1 MDERTLGLLDSLGRA
16 LLWGAVAVVGL
27 AVISAI
33 AIAGSQSAIPGLDE
47 IQREN
52 RGVFAVIALGS
63 GITGAGLLAGLGA
76 VVRLLVAGRRDA
88 LEQGK

>member
-1 MDERTLGLLDSLGRA
+1 MDERTLGLLDTLGRA

-27 AVISAI
+27 AVISAV
-33 AIAGSQSAIPGLDE
+33 AIAGSETTIPGLDE

-52 RGVFAVIALGS
+52 RGVVSVIALGS

-76 VVRLLVAGRRDA
+76 IVRLLVAGRREA
-88 LEQGK
+88 QEQGK

>member
-33 AIAGSQSAIPGLDE
+33 AIAGSQSTIPGLDE

>member
-1 MDERTLGLLDSLGRA
+1 VDERTLGLLDTLGRA

-27 AVISAI
+27 AVISAV
-33 AIAGSQSAIPGLDE
+33 AIAGSETTIPGLDE

-52 RGVFAVIALGS
+52 RGVVSVIALGS

-76 VVRLLVAGRRDA
+76 IVRLLVEGRRDA
-88 LEQGK
+88 QEQGK

>member
-1 MDERTLGLLDSLGRA
+1 MDERTLGLLDTLGRA

-27 AVISAI
+27 AVISAV
-33 AIAGSQSAIPGLDE
+33 AIAGSETTIPGLDE

-52 RGVFAVIALGS
+52 RGVVSVIALGS

-76 VVRLLVAGRRDA
+76 IVRLLDEGRRDA
-88 LEQGK
+88 QEQGR

>member
-1 MDERTLGLLDSLGRA
+1 MDERTLGLLDTLGRA

-27 AVISAI
+27 AVISAV
-33 AIAGSQSAIPGLDE
+33 AIAGSETTIPGLDE

-52 RGVFAVIALGS
+52 RGVVSVIALGS

-76 VVRLLVAGRRDA
+76 IVRLLVEGRRDA
-88 LEQGK
+88 QEQGR

>member
-1 MDERTLGLLDSLGRA
+1 M
-16 LLWGAVAVVGL
+16 
-27 AVISAI
+27 
-33 AIAGSQSAIPGLDE
+33 
-47 IQREN
+47 
-52 RGVFAVIALGS
+52 IALGS

>member
-1 MDERTLGLLDSLGRA
+1 VDERTLGLLDTLGRA

-27 AVISAI
+27 AVISAV
-33 AIAGSQSAIPGLDE
+33 AIAGSETTIPGLDE

-52 RGVFAVIALGS
+52 RGVVSVIALGA

-76 VVRLLVAGRRDA
+76 IVRLLVEGRRDA
-88 LEQGK
+88 QEQGR

>member
-27 AVISAI
+27 GVISAI
-33 AIAGSQSAIPGLDE
+33 AIAGSQSTIPGIDE

-76 VVRLLVAGRRDA
+76 VVRLLVAARRET
-88 LEQGK
+88 LGQGK